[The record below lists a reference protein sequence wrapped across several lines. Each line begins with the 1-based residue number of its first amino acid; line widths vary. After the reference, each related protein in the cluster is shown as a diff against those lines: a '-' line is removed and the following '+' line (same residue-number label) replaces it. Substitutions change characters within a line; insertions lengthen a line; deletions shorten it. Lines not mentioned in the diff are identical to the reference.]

1 MNARFAVSSFRTNPK
16 EGTVAQHES
25 TTVNQKKKSNLVS
38 NLFITLF
45 AFILLA
51 GIGVLAY
58 PSVADW
64 WNRMHASRAIAGY
77 VEQVDNMEPQRR
89 AAILAEADQYNRDLP
104 NVPDRWNLAD
114 NQAELEKYNNTL
126 DITGTGIM
134 GYVSI
139 PKIGVQL
146 PVYHGTDE
154 AVLQI
159 ALGHLTGSSL
169 PVGGE
174 TSHSVI
180 SGHTGLPSAKL
191 ITDLDQLKDGDL
203 FQFHVLDR
211 TLTYEVDE
219 INVVLPGEMDKLNL
233 EPGADYATLVT
244 CTPYGVN
251 SHRLLVR
258 GHRVPNPPEEKVAAH
273 YDEPESMLWTAI
285 AIGAGVLLV
294 VLLIAIWLVRRRG
307 KKRRAARGLESASG
321 KHITEQH
328 ADSGTEAA
336 EHGNR
341 T

>member
-1 MNARFAVSSFRTNPK
+1 MKHRDTTNATPV
-16 EGTVAQHES
+16 
-25 TTVNQKKKSNLVS
+25 KKKSGNLVS

-45 AFILLA
+45 ALILLI

-58 PSVADW
+58 PSMADW
-64 WNRMHASRAIAGY
+64 RNRMHASRAVAEY
-77 VEQVDNMEPQRR
+77 VEQVKSMEPERR
-89 AAILAEADQYNRDLP
+89 AAMLAEADKYNADLP
-104 NVPDRWNLAD
+104 SVPDRWNLED
-114 NQAELEKYNNTL
+114 NAEQLKRYNETL

-169 PVGGE
+169 PVGGD
-174 TSHSVI
+174 TSHAVI

-191 ITDLDQLKDGDL
+191 ITDLDQLKAGDL

-233 EPGADYATLVT
+233 SQGEDLATLVT

-258 GHRVPNPPEEKVAAH
+258 GHRVPNPPEEKVAAN
-273 YDEPESMLWTAI
+273 YDEPQSMLWTAI

-294 VLLIAIWLVRRRG
+294 VLLLAIWLVRRRG
-307 KKRRAARGLESASG
+307 KKRKAAQAGESSESSDAG
-321 KHITEQH
+321 R
-328 ADSGTEAA
+328 D
-336 EHGNR
+336 N
-341 T
+341 

>member
-1 MNARFAVSSFRTNPK
+1 MKHRDTTNATPV
-16 EGTVAQHES
+16 
-25 TTVNQKKKSNLVS
+25 KKKSGNLVS

-45 AFILLA
+45 ALILLI

-64 WNRMHASRAIAGY
+64 WNRMHASRAVAGY
-77 VEQVDNMEPQRR
+77 VEQVKSMEPERR
-89 AAILAEADQYNRDLP
+89 AAMLAEADKYNADLP
-104 NVPDRWNLAD
+104 SIPDRWNLED
-114 NQAELEKYNNTL
+114 NAEQLKRYNETL

-169 PVGGE
+169 PVGGD
-174 TSHSVI
+174 TSHAVI

-191 ITDLDQLKDGDL
+191 ITDLDQLKAGDL

-233 EPGADYATLVT
+233 SQGEDLATLVT

-258 GHRVPNPPEEKVAAH
+258 GHRVPNPPEEKVAAN
-273 YDEPESMLWTAI
+273 YDEPQSMLWTAI

-294 VLLIAIWLVRRRG
+294 VLLLAIWLVRRRG
-307 KKRRAARGLESASG
+307 KKRKAAQAGEPVESSDAA
-321 KHITEQH
+321 
-328 ADSGTEAA
+328 ADAA
-336 EHGNR
+336 ANAGRDN
-341 T
+341 

>member
-1 MNARFAVSSFRTNPK
+1 MKHRDTTNATPV
-16 EGTVAQHES
+16 
-25 TTVNQKKKSNLVS
+25 KKKSGNLVS

-45 AFILLA
+45 ALILLI

-64 WNRMHASRAIAGY
+64 WNRMHASRAVAGY
-77 VEQVDNMEPQRR
+77 VEQVKSMEPERR
-89 AAILAEADQYNRDLP
+89 AAMLAEADKYNADLP
-104 NVPDRWNLAD
+104 SVPDRWNLED
-114 NQAELEKYNNTL
+114 NAEQLKRYNETL

-169 PVGGE
+169 PVGGD
-174 TSHSVI
+174 TSHAVI

-191 ITDLDQLKDGDL
+191 ITDLDQLKAGDL

-233 EPGADYATLVT
+233 SQGEDLATLVT

-258 GHRVPNPPEEKVAAH
+258 GHRVPNPPEEKVAAN
-273 YDEPESMLWTAI
+273 YDEPQSMLWTAI
-285 AIGAGVLLV
+285 AIGAGVLLM
-294 VLLIAIWLVRRRG
+294 VLLLAIWLVRRRG
-307 KKRRAARGLESASG
+307 KKRKAAQAGEPAESSDAA
-321 KHITEQH
+321 
-328 ADSGTEAA
+328 ADAVVDAG
-336 EHGNR
+336 HDN
-341 T
+341 

>member
-1 MNARFAVSSFRTNPK
+1 MGKRT
-16 EGTVAQHES
+16 AA
-25 TTVNQKKKSNLVS
+25 KKKSNLVS

-45 AFILLA
+45 TLILLV
-51 GIGVLAY
+51 GIGVLSY

-64 WNRMHASRAIAGY
+64 WNRMHASRAVAGY
-77 VEQVDNMEPQRR
+77 VEQVKSMEPERR
-89 AAILAEADQYNRDLP
+89 AAMLAEADKYNAELP
-104 NVPDRWNLAD
+104 GVADRWHLAD
-114 NQAELEKYNNTL
+114 NAEQLKRYNETL

-134 GYVSI
+134 GYLSI
-139 PKIGVQL
+139 PKINVQL
-146 PVYHGTDE
+146 PIYHGTDE

-174 TSHSVI
+174 SSHSVV

-191 ITDLDQLKDGDL
+191 ITDLDQLKKGDL
-203 FQFHVLDR
+203 FQYTVLDR

-219 INVVLPGEMDKLNL
+219 INVVLPGEMDKLAI
-233 EPGADYATLVT
+233 EPGADYSTLIT

-258 GHRVPNPPEEKVAAH
+258 GHRVPNPPAEKVGAH

-294 VLLIAIWLVRRRG
+294 LLLLAIWLVRRRG
-307 KKRRAARGLESASG
+307 KKRKAAQTLESASDNHG
-321 KHITEQH
+321 TEQR
-328 ADSGTEAA
+328 ADSGTETT

>member
-1 MNARFAVSSFRTNPK
+1 MSKHTPAKQR
-16 EGTVAQHES
+16 
-25 TTVNQKKKSNLVS
+25 SNLVS

-45 AFILLA
+45 AVILLV
-51 GIGVLAY
+51 GIGVLSY
-58 PSVADW
+58 PTVADW
-64 WNRMHASRAIAGY
+64 WNRMHASRAVAGY
-77 VEQVDNMEPQRR
+77 AEQVKSMEPERR
-89 AAILAEADQYNRDLP
+89 AAMLAEADKYNADLP
-104 NVPDRWNLAD
+104 NVADRWHLDD
-114 NQAELEKYNNTL
+114 NAEQRKRYERTL

-134 GYVSI
+134 GYLSI

-146 PVYHGTDE
+146 PIYHGTDE

-174 TSHSVI
+174 TSHSVV

-191 ITDLDQLKDGDL
+191 ITDLDQLKKGDL
-203 FQFHVLDR
+203 FQYTVLDR

-233 EPGADYATLVT
+233 EPGADYSTLIT

-258 GHRVPNPPEEKVAAH
+258 GHRVPNPSAEKVAAN

-294 VLLIAIWLVRRRG
+294 LLLLAIWLVRRRG
-307 KKRRAARGLESASG
+307 KKRKAAQTLESASDNHG
-321 KHITEQH
+321 TEQR
-328 ADSGTEAA
+328 ADSGTETT

>member
-1 MNARFAVSSFRTNPK
+1 MKHRDTTNATPV
-16 EGTVAQHES
+16 
-25 TTVNQKKKSNLVS
+25 KKKSGNLVS

-45 AFILLA
+45 ALILLI

-64 WNRMHASRAIAGY
+64 WNRMHASRAVAGY
-77 VEQVDNMEPQRR
+77 VEQVKSMEPERR
-89 AAILAEADQYNRDLP
+89 AAMLAEADKYNADLP
-104 NVPDRWNLAD
+104 NIPDRWNLED
-114 NQAELEKYNNTL
+114 NAEQLKRYNETL

-169 PVGGE
+169 PVGGD
-174 TSHSVI
+174 TSHAVI

-191 ITDLDQLKDGDL
+191 ITDLDQLKAGDL

-233 EPGADYATLVT
+233 SQGEDLATLVT

-258 GHRVPNPPEEKVAAH
+258 GHRVPNPPEEKVAAN
-273 YDEPESMLWTAI
+273 YDEPQSMLWTAI

-294 VLLIAIWLVRRRG
+294 VLLLAIWLVRRRG
-307 KKRRAARGLESASG
+307 KKRKAAQAGEPVESSDAA
-321 KHITEQH
+321 
-328 ADSGTEAA
+328 ADAG
-336 EHGNR
+336 HDN
-341 T
+341 

>member
-1 MNARFAVSSFRTNPK
+1 MKHRDTTNATPV
-16 EGTVAQHES
+16 
-25 TTVNQKKKSNLVS
+25 KKKSGNLVS

-45 AFILLA
+45 ALILLI

-64 WNRMHASRAIAGY
+64 WNRMHASRAVAGY
-77 VEQVDNMEPQRR
+77 VEQVKSMEPERR
-89 AAILAEADQYNRDLP
+89 AAMLAEADKYNADLP
-104 NVPDRWNLAD
+104 NIPDRWNLED
-114 NQAELEKYNNTL
+114 NAEQLKRYNETL

-169 PVGGE
+169 PVGGD
-174 TSHSVI
+174 TSHAVI

-191 ITDLDQLKDGDL
+191 ITDLDQLKAGDL

-233 EPGADYATLVT
+233 SQGEDLATLVT

-258 GHRVPNPPEEKVAAH
+258 GHRVPNPPEEKVAAN
-273 YDEPESMLWTAI
+273 YDEPQSMLWTAI

-294 VLLIAIWLVRRRG
+294 VLLLAIWLVRRRG
-307 KKRRAARGLESASG
+307 KKRKAAQAGEPAESSDAA
-321 KHITEQH
+321 
-328 ADSGTEAA
+328 ADAA
-336 EHGNR
+336 ANAGRDN
-341 T
+341 

>member
-1 MNARFAVSSFRTNPK
+1 MAPQTFGRLHPCSP
-16 EGTVAQHES
+16 G
-25 TTVNQKKKSNLVS
+25 
-38 NLFITLF
+38 
-45 AFILLA
+45 
-51 GIGVLAY
+51 
-58 PSVADW
+58 P
-64 WNRMHASRAIAGY
+64 HASISPVVSLTGCHYLLRANAWLTGHHHPY
-77 VEQVDNMEPQRR
+77 DER
-89 AAILAEADQYNRDLP
+89 
-104 NVPDRWNLAD
+104 
-114 NQAELEKYNNTL
+114 TL

-134 GYVSI
+134 GYLSI
-139 PKIGVQL
+139 PKINVQL
-146 PVYHGTDE
+146 PIYHGTDE

-174 TSHSVI
+174 TSHSVV

-191 ITDLDQLKDGDL
+191 ITDLDQLKKGDL
-203 FQFHVLDR
+203 FQYTVLDR

-233 EPGADYATLVT
+233 EPGADYSTLIT

-258 GHRVPNPPEEKVAAH
+258 GPRVSNPPAEKVAAH

-294 VLLIAIWLVRRRG
+294 LLLLAIWLVRRRG
-307 KKRRAARGLESASG
+307 KKRKAAQTLESASDNHG
-321 KHITEQH
+321 TEQR
-328 ADSGTEAA
+328 ADSGTGTT

>member
-1 MNARFAVSSFRTNPK
+1 MKHRDTTNATPV
-16 EGTVAQHES
+16 
-25 TTVNQKKKSNLVS
+25 KKKSGNLVS

-45 AFILLA
+45 ALILLI

-64 WNRMHASRAIAGY
+64 WNRMHASRAVAGY
-77 VEQVDNMEPQRR
+77 VEQVKSMEPERR
-89 AAILAEADQYNRDLP
+89 AAMLAEADKYNADLP
-104 NVPDRWNLAD
+104 NIPDRWNLED
-114 NQAELEKYNNTL
+114 NAEQLKRYNETL

-169 PVGGE
+169 PVGGD
-174 TSHSVI
+174 TSHAVI

-191 ITDLDQLKDGDL
+191 ITDLDQLKAGDL

-233 EPGADYATLVT
+233 SQGEDLATLVT

-258 GHRVPNPPEEKVAAH
+258 GHRVPNPPEEKVAAN
-273 YDEPESMLWTAI
+273 YDEPQSMLWTAI

-294 VLLIAIWLVRRRG
+294 VLLLAIWLVRRRG
-307 KKRRAARGLESASG
+307 KKRKAAQAGESAESSDAG
-321 KHITEQH
+321 H
-328 ADSGTEAA
+328 D
-336 EHGNR
+336 N
-341 T
+341 

>member
-1 MNARFAVSSFRTNPK
+1 MKHRDTTNATPV
-16 EGTVAQHES
+16 
-25 TTVNQKKKSNLVS
+25 KKKSGNLVS

-45 AFILLA
+45 ALILLI

-64 WNRMHASRAIAGY
+64 WNRMHASRAVAGY
-77 VEQVDNMEPQRR
+77 VEQVKSMEPERR
-89 AAILAEADQYNRDLP
+89 AAMLAEADKYNADLP
-104 NVPDRWNLAD
+104 SIPDRWNLED
-114 NQAELEKYNNTL
+114 NAEQLKRYNETL

-139 PKIGVQL
+139 PKIGAQL

-169 PVGGE
+169 PVGGD
-174 TSHSVI
+174 TSHAVI

-191 ITDLDQLKDGDL
+191 ITDLDQLKAGDL

-233 EPGADYATLVT
+233 SQGEDLATLVT

-258 GHRVPNPPEEKVAAH
+258 GHRVPNPPEEKVAAN
-273 YDEPESMLWTAI
+273 YDEPQSMLWTAI

-294 VLLIAIWLVRRRG
+294 VLLLAIWLVRRRG
-307 KKRRAARGLESASG
+307 KKRKAAQAGEPVESSDAA
-321 KHITEQH
+321 
-328 ADSGTEAA
+328 ADAA
-336 EHGNR
+336 ANAGRDN
-341 T
+341 

>member
-1 MNARFAVSSFRTNPK
+1 MKHRDTTNATPV
-16 EGTVAQHES
+16 
-25 TTVNQKKKSNLVS
+25 KKKSGNLVS

-45 AFILLA
+45 ALILLI

-64 WNRMHASRAIAGY
+64 WNRMHASRAVAGY
-77 VEQVDNMEPQRR
+77 VEQVKSMEPERR
-89 AAILAEADQYNRDLP
+89 AAMLAEADKYNADLP
-104 NVPDRWNLAD
+104 SIPDRWNLED
-114 NQAELEKYNNTL
+114 NAEQLKRYNETL

-169 PVGGE
+169 PVGGD
-174 TSHSVI
+174 TSHAVI

-191 ITDLDQLKDGDL
+191 ITDLDQLKAGDL

-233 EPGADYATLVT
+233 SQGEDLATLVT

-258 GHRVPNPPEEKVAAH
+258 GHRVPNPPEEKVAAN
-273 YDEPESMLWTAI
+273 YDEPQSMLWTAI

-294 VLLIAIWLVRRRG
+294 VLLLAIWLVRRRG
-307 KKRRAARGLESASG
+307 KKRKAAQAGEPVESSDAA
-321 KHITEQH
+321 
-328 ADSGTEAA
+328 ADAA
-336 EHGNR
+336 ADAGHGN
-341 T
+341 

>member
-1 MNARFAVSSFRTNPK
+1 
-16 EGTVAQHES
+16 
-25 TTVNQKKKSNLVS
+25 
-38 NLFITLF
+38 
-45 AFILLA
+45 
-51 GIGVLAY
+51 
-58 PSVADW
+58 
-64 WNRMHASRAIAGY
+64 
-77 VEQVDNMEPQRR
+77 
-89 AAILAEADQYNRDLP
+89 
-104 NVPDRWNLAD
+104 
-114 NQAELEKYNNTL
+114 
-126 DITGTGIM
+126 M
-134 GYVSI
+134 GYLSI
-139 PKIGVQL
+139 PKINVQL
-146 PVYHGTDE
+146 PIYHGTDE

-174 TSHSVI
+174 TSHSVV

-191 ITDLDQLKDGDL
+191 ITDLDQLKKGDL
-203 FQFHVLDR
+203 FQYTVLDR

-233 EPGADYATLVT
+233 EPGADYSTLIT

-258 GHRVPNPPEEKVAAH
+258 GHRVSNPPAEKVAAH

-294 VLLIAIWLVRRRG
+294 LLLLAIWLVRRRG
-307 KKRRAARGLESASG
+307 KKRKAAQTLESASDNHG
-321 KHITEQH
+321 TEQR
-328 ADSGTEAA
+328 ADSGTETT